1 MQKAKERGDYNPSRN
16 RNNDSSLAT
25 PALSAPERDSTPA
38 PGYRPAAAWISLA
51 TATAAPDPI
60 PDPYCIE

>member
-1 MQKAKERGDYNPSRN
+1 MQKAKEQGDYDPSRN

-38 PGYRPAAAWISLA
+38 LGSRPATAWISLA